1 MVFQSH
7 SFFFSF
13 GKLPACFKR
22 KTNPQRRT
30 DLPKMQV
37 DLAPHRHRWCK
48 NTRCIHTPALI
59 LAMQPHGGKS
69 CPCGCI
75 ARFLHLRFLPLK
87 LVHQHKHML
96 KIIPFF
102 PPHLIIHPPYCPCI
116 IFHPQRTLPPP
127 PTDYPNAR
135 LACIVGVRRWRQ
147 REARRRGPNP
157 YNAGN
162 PRVGIVS
169 GRGGEWALGVKY
181 DARTIRGMK

>member
-1 MVFQSH
+1 
-7 SFFFSF
+7 
-13 GKLPACFKR
+13 
-22 KTNPQRRT
+22 
-30 DLPKMQV
+30 
-37 DLAPHRHRWCK
+37 
-48 NTRCIHTPALI
+48 
-59 LAMQPHGGKS
+59 MQPHGGKS

-147 REARRRGPNP
+147 RESGGAAAAAAAAAVAAARLRDVGGSLAAALRWRRTARRWQ
-157 YNAGN
+157 
-162 PRVGIVS
+162 
-169 GRGGEWALGVKY
+169 RGGSSVVAAAVAA
-181 DARTIRGMK
+181 ARHRDVGGSLAAARDGPFPPPLFPLPPLFPPFPKRK